1 MRGDPSTT
9 ETSPS
14 GGFGQLLRRLRR
26 ERGLTQRELAR
37 RLGLS
42 QATICSYE
50 AGRKHPSLQRLST
63 LARALRVPEGELAPL
78 LPERATPSTPFGRA
92 LRELRERRGWTQEQL
107 AGRIGCTAGLISD
120 YEVTG
125 KLPGPKYQGV
135 LAAALGVPRRRL
147 RALVAKRTPPRRTT
161 ALGRLLRETR
171 IARGMTQR
179 QLAEAVGL
187 TAQHIASYE
196 GANCHP
202 REKHRS
208 RFIKR
213 LAKALDVSPAEIEES
228 LSRQRPVNVPTDFGH
243 RVRQLRVDRGLTQ
256 EQLGARCG
264 CSFNMISHYETG
276 VSYPKPDLLPALA
289 KTLDVGVGEFER
301 LLPRL
306 RREIRTTPFGSEL
319 RRLREERGWTQG
331 QLAKRAG
338 LGWRLISAYEARS
351 TYPRPRTLAALAR
364 GLGVSHERLEQQL
377 PPEPK
382 TTPFGRELK
391 RLREEL
397 GLTQTQLAERIGRE
411 SSNISAYERGQQ
423 RPGVNTLPA
432 LAGALGVSRERLEQL
447 LPPRPTTSTPFG
459 RAVREL
465 RERHGWTQEE
475 LATRSG
481 CSEGSI
487 RQYEHDRSL
496 PEPRVAAALARAL
509 GVSEQRLQL

>member
-9 ETSPS
+9 EASPP
-14 GGFGQLLRRLRR
+14 GGFGQLLRRLRQ

-78 LPERATPSTPFGRA
+78 LPERATPSTPFGCA

-107 AGRIGCTAGLISD
+107 AGRIGCSAGLISD

-125 KLPGPKYQGV
+125 KLPGPKYQGA
-135 LAAALGVPRRRL
+135 LAAALGVPQRRL
-147 RALVAKRTPPRRTT
+147 RALVPKRSPPKRRT
-161 ALGRLLRETR
+161 AFGRLLRETR
-171 IARGMTQR
+171 IAREVTR
-179 QLAEAVGL
+179 EQLARAVGVS
-187 TAQHIASYE
+187 AAIISDYE
-196 GANCHP
+196 TTNTYP
-202 REKHRS
+202 REERLPAL
-208 RFIKR
+208 IAR

-228 LSRQRPVNVPTDFGH
+228 LSQPRPARVPTDFGH
-243 RVRQLRVDRGLTQ
+243 RLRQLRVDRGLTQ

-264 CSFNMISHYETG
+264 CSFYMISTYETG

-289 KTLDVGVGEFER
+289 KTLDIGVSKFER

-306 RREIRTTPFGSEL
+306 RRETRTTPFGSEL

-338 LGWRLISAYEARS
+338 LAWRLISAYEARS

-364 GLGVSHERLEQQL
+364 GLGVSHERLERLL

-391 RLREEL
+391 RLRRKR
-397 GLTQTQLAERIGRE
+397 GLTHKQLAKRIGRE

-432 LAGALGVSRERLEQL
+432 LAGALGV
-447 LPPRPTTSTPFG
+447 P
-459 RAVREL
+459 
-465 RERHGWTQEE
+465 
-475 LATRSG
+475 
-481 CSEGSI
+481 
-487 RQYEHDRSL
+487 
-496 PEPRVAAALARAL
+496 
-509 GVSEQRLQL
+509 EQRLQL